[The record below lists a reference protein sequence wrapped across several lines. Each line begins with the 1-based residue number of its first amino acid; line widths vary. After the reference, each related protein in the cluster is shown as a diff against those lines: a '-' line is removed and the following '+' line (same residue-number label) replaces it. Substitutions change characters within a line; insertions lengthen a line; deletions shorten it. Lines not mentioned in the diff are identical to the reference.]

1 MNSLHTSDI
10 FQLVF
15 ICAVVFI
22 PFGFAL
28 YGYIIRKKVVL
39 KHFAKFQTKLSDKG
53 SFNDFING
61 GQK

>member
-10 FQLVF
+10 FQLIF

-28 YGYIIRKKVVL
+28 HGYILRKKFVL
-39 KHFAKFQTKLSDKG
+39 KLLSKFQTKLSDKG
-53 SFNDFING
+53 CFKDFIKG